1 MERDFRKYGP
11 WLVLSIAAHGVWLG
25 YQPSQASAITGP
37 TVEPVA
43 LRLSG
48 FVSAPAAIAIVDP
61 VMADPPDPQVR
72 RESKPEQVV
81 KESASAP
88 RTQATAAATP
98 RPATVAQQAPP
109 AEPPRTQDALTQSA
123 VPEVTA
129 PAREPAPIS
138 EAPQT
143 IVTSSPR
150 YAEPPAVPVY
160 PPLARRRGWQGEVLL
175 AIDVAATGVA
185 GEPVVLRSSGFDLL
199 DRAALE
205 VARQWRIVPERR
217 NGVAMPTR
225 VEVPVQFALR

>member
-48 FVSAPAAIAIVDP
+48 FVSAPAAIATVDP

-143 IVTSSPR
+143 IVTSSP
-150 YAEPPAVPVY
+150 VPVY